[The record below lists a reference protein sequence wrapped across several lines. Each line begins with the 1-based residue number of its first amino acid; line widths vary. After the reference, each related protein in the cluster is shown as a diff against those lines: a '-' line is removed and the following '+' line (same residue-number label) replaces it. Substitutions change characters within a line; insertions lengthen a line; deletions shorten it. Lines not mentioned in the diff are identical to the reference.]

1 MRLNSQTQI
10 GHYLVTSE
18 KQGKDTVY
26 DVDLLA
32 YEGYGHCTCQD
43 FMYRVLPKLEKA
55 DPLDPPTHRC
65 KHLILCRES
74 FTDEIIKRML
84 ANMKAE
90 AETAARQRTG

>member
-1 MRLNSQTQI
+1 MRLTGQTQI
-10 GHYLVTSE
+10 GHFLVTSE

-55 DPLDPPTHRC
+55 DPQDPPSHRC
-65 KHLILCRES
+65 KHLILCREH

-90 AETAARQRTG
+90 AAAPASTTTG